1 MNRGPGAGAAS
12 RRLALVILPLL
23 LTVAA
28 CTSGAADD
36 DPAPRRA
43 AAERPSPFRDCS
55 TLSAPAAVA
64 SPGSATTT
72 TGSPRA
78 TAPATPGATAPAAG
92 AATTAPATGAG
103 TTAPPADAAS
113 TAPAADGKAL
123 PELTL
128 ACFTGGAPVAL
139 RDVAGPVVI
148 NVWASWCPPCQ
159 KELPAFQRLS
169 ERAAGQLQVLGV
181 NSRDTRSAAQST
193 GEDIGIRF
201 PILVD
206 QGEALQRELKRNFF
220 PMTIF
225 VGADGRIRHIDAS
238 GALDDAQLAK
248 LVRQHLGLTVP
259 A

>member
-1 MNRGPGAGAAS
+1 MN

-23 LTVAA
+23 LIPAG
-28 CTSGAADD
+28 CTGGAADD
-36 DPAPRRA
+36 DPAPRPA
-43 AAERPSPFRDCS
+43 AAERPSPFRDCA
-55 TLSAPAAVA
+55 TLGTPPTAA
-64 SPGSATTT
+64 SPGATTP
-72 TGSPRA
+72 GSPGA
-78 TAPATPGATAPAAG
+78 TAPRSPAATAPGSPGATAPRSPAATAPAAG
-92 AATTAPATGAG
+92 GP
-103 TTAPPADAAS
+103 
-113 TAPAADGKAL
+113 AL

-169 ERAAGQLQVLGV
+169 ERTAGQLQVLGV
-181 NSRDTRSAAQST
+181 NSRDSRSAAQSI
-193 GEDIGIRF
+193 GEDFGIRF

-225 VGADGRIRHIDAS
+225 VDADGRVRHIDAS
-238 GALDDAQLAK
+238 GALDDAQLAE
-248 LVRQHLGLTVP
+248 LVRKHLGLTVP

>member
-12 RRLALVILPLL
+12 RRLAPVILPLL

-36 DPAPRRA
+36 GPAPRRA
-43 AAERPSPFRDCS
+43 GAERPSPFRDCS
-55 TLSAPAAVA
+55 TLSTPAAAA

-92 AATTAPATGAG
+92 AASTAPATGAG
-103 TTAPPADAAS
+103 A
-113 TAPAADGKAL
+113 TAPAADGRAL

>member
-1 MNRGPGAGAAS
+1 MNR
-12 RRLALVILPLL
+12 RLVLMIVPLL
-23 LTVAA
+23 LTLAG

-55 TLSAPAAVA
+55 TLSTPPTAASPAA
-64 SPGSATTT
+64 
-72 TGSPRA
+72 A
-78 TAPATPGATAPAAG
+78 TAPGSPGATASATGAVTAAPAAG
-92 AATTAPATGAG
+92 GQ
-103 TTAPPADAAS
+103 
-113 TAPAADGKAL
+113 AL

-169 ERAAGQLQVLGV
+169 ERAAGRLQVLGV
-181 NSRDTRSAAQST
+181 NSRDTRSAAQSI
-193 GEDIGIRF
+193 GEDFGIRF

-220 PMTIF
+220 PMTLF
-225 VGADGRIRHIDAS
+225 VDADGRVRHIDAS
-238 GALDDAQLAK
+238 GALDDAQLAE
-248 LVRQHLGLTVP
+248 LVRKHLGLTVP